1 MKLKNLAI
9 ITTVHGYYGQYQRPT
24 GIPITTAIDWE
35 NWGVTE
41 SNEPAGHGHGNGGHY
56 DQYDL
61 IKDYSNYK
69 EWTQD
74 EWNLAYRAFQET
86 LQNVL
91 YMKLIRIRGNKSD

>member
-1 MKLKNLAI
+1 MKLKNLVI
-9 ITTVHGYYGQYQRPT
+9 ISTVHGYYGQYQRPT

-69 EWTQD
+69 DWTQD

-91 YMKLIRIRGNKSD
+91 YMKLIRIRGK

>member
-1 MKLKNLAI
+1 MKVLLCYAVLSMTEAI
-9 ITTVHGYYGQYQRPT
+9 SPT
-24 GIPITTAIDWE
+24 KTYVTTAIDWE

-41 SNEPAGHGHGNGGHY
+41 SNVPAGGHGNGGHY

-86 LQNVL
+86 LQNV
-91 YMKLIRIRGNKSD
+91 KSFSCTRNSYG